1 MSSLLSNHFL
11 LLILRHKSVFMQNHF
26 VRFGLMIG
34 VASILLNILLYVY
47 DPILL
52 LGAGSWIGLIIC
64 IYFMVK
70 SVSVTRSEN
79 GGFLSLSESFKSSW
93 LAYVLGSFISSIFM
107 FILVNYID
115 PSLIESIRDAQIDAL
130 KQTSQLFNY
139 SENQL
144 EELISAI
151 KDTNPSG
158 LAQIAVTIPVSFLFP
173 GAILAIVIA
182 AIMKRNRPDQSNS
195 TSQNENYDHF

>member
-1 MSSLLSNHFL
+1 
-11 LLILRHKSVFMQNHF
+11 
-26 VRFGLMIG
+26 
-34 VASILLNILLYVY
+34 
-47 DPILL
+47 
-52 LGAGSWIGLIIC
+52 
-64 IYFMVK
+64 
-70 SVSVTRSEN
+70 
-79 GGFLSLSESFKSSW
+79 
-93 LAYVLGSFISSIFM
+93 M

-158 LAQIAVTIPVSFLFP
+158 LAQIAVTIPVSFYFRVLSLLLSLQLSWKETDQINQIPHLRTKIMTIFK
-173 GAILAIVIA
+173 ILIFIKS
-182 AIMKRNRPDQSNS
+182 ISSWLIYLLSFHFLMKKNRWLNFMTGSSVSWKTWVYLWN
-195 TSQNENYDHF
+195 HFYRWWQQG